1 MTDVAVDPPVVA
13 SSAPIPAAERVWPG
27 SRAPLGATFDGE
39 GTNFALFSEHA
50 TGVELCLFDHPD
62 DSTPAAQIP
71 LRYRTGDVW
80 HSYLPDVRP
89 GTCYGYRVHGPYEP
103 SDGHRFNPAKLLLD
117 PYARAISGTI
127 QWSESKF
134 GYPLEEGDDLVPD
147 PRDSAD
153 GMPKSVVVKPSF
165 VWSGVE
171 RPDTPWNRTVIY
183 EAHVKGM
190 TRNHPKVPPELR
202 GTYLGLS
209 MDPVIEHLQKLGVT
223 AIELLPVQQFVSESH
238 LHDRGLANY
247 WGYSS
252 IGFFAPDARY
262 ATGRLGE
269 QVDEFRTMVK
279 RFHRAGI
286 EVILDVVF
294 NHTGEGNH
302 LGPTL
307 SFRGIDNSSYYRLER
322 DNRRFYTDFTGTG
335 NSLNMLHPRVL
346 QLVMDSLRYWVTE
359 MHVDGFRFDLA
370 TTLARE
376 PYDYRRDAR
385 FFTTIQQDPVLS
397 RVKLIA
403 EPWDL
408 GYGGYQV
415 GGFPV
420 GWTEW
425 NGRYRD
431 TVRRFWRGD
440 SGQVADLAYR
450 LTGSSDLYEAS
461 GRSPYSSVNFVTAH
475 DGFTLRDLVS
485 YNEKH
490 NEDNL
495 EDNRDG
501 ADDNLSRNWGAEGPT
516 DDPAIET
523 VRDRMLRNFIAT
535 LAFSQGVPMITMGDE
550 IARTQGGNNNAYCQD
565 NEISWMDWDLDE
577 RERALL
583 EFTRRVFAIRQGNP
597 VLRRSTF
604 LRGRPIPEAGVK
616 ELQWIRADG
625 RELSRDDWNDQ
636 SLQMFGMLLH
646 GLATDELDHRGRRF
660 TGETLLILFNAGD
673 KNRLFHFPELAEP
686 GQWIETLDT
695 AREGE
700 RTVRTASVTLQA
712 HSMMLLRHERAA

>member
-1 MTDVAVDPPVVA
+1 MTDVAIDPPVVA
-13 SSAPIPAAERVWPG
+13 SSAPVSPVARVWPG

-39 GTNFALFSEHA
+39 GTNFALFSDHA
-50 TGVELCLFDHPD
+50 TGVELCLFDDPD
-62 DSTPAAQIP
+62 DAEPSAQIP

-89 GTCYGYRVHGPYEP
+89 GTCYGYRVHGPYDPE
-103 SDGHRFNPAKLLLD
+103 SGHRFNPAKLLLD

-127 QWSESKF
+127 QWSEAKF
-134 GYPLEEGDDLVPD
+134 GYPLEHGDDLQPD
-147 PRDSAD
+147 PRDSAP
-153 GMPKSVVVKPSF
+153 GMPKAVVVKPAF

-171 RPDTPWNRTVIY
+171 RPDTPWNRTIIY

-190 TRNHPKVPPELR
+190 TARHPDIPPELR

-209 MDPVIEHLQKLGVT
+209 MDPIIEHLLSLGVT
-223 AIELLPVQQFVSESH
+223 AIELLPVHHFVSESH
-238 LHDRGLANY
+238 LHDKGLANY

-252 IGFFAPDARY
+252 IGFFAPDVRY
-262 ATGRLGE
+262 ATGRRGE

-307 SFRGIDNSSYYRLER
+307 SFRGIDNASYYRLEP

-335 NSLNMLHPRVL
+335 NSLNLLHPRVL

-376 PYDYRRDAR
+376 PVGYRRDAR

-408 GYGGYQV
+408 GHGGYQV

-440 SGQVADLAYR
+440 QGQVADLAYR
-450 LTGSSDLYEAS
+450 LAGSSDLYEAS
-461 GRSPYSSVNFVTAH
+461 GRSPYSSVNFITAH
-475 DGFTLRDLVS
+475 DGFTLADLVK
-485 YNEKH
+485 YEQKH
-490 NEDNL
+490 NEANL

-501 ADDNLSRNWGAEGPT
+501 TDDNLSRNWGTEGPS
-516 DDPAIET
+516 DDPAIESL
-523 VRDRMLRNFIAT
+523 RDRMLRNFIAT
-535 LAFSQGVPMITMGDE
+535 LAFSQGVPMLTMGDE

-565 NEISWMDWDLDE
+565 NEISWMEWGLDE

-616 ELQWIRADG
+616 ELQWIGADG
-625 RELSRDDWNDQ
+625 LELTPENWSDA
-636 SLQMFGMLLH
+636 SLQVFGMLLH
-646 GLATDELDHRGRRF
+646 GLGTDELDHRGRLL
-660 TGETLLILFNAGD
+660 TGETLLVLFNGGD
-673 KNRLFHFPELAEP
+673 KNRHFHLPELAEP
-686 GQWIETLDT
+686 GQWVETLDT

-712 HSMMLLRHERAA
+712 HSLMLLRHERAA